1 MDISENRAMMILCR
15 EGAFTENQA
24 RIARIAPLE
33 PLEPGP
39 LFDSVYIYRRAR
51 ENRKRED

>member
-39 LFDSVYIYRRAR
+39 LFYSVYIYRRAR

>member
-24 RIARIAPLE
+24 RIVLSHAIKK
-33 PLEPGP
+33 PGP
-39 LFDSVYIYRRAR
+39 LFDSIYIYHMAR